1 MKVSIITVVYN
12 NADTIAASIESVLSQ
27 KYEHIEYIVV
37 DGQSTDGTLEVIQQY
52 REDIDVF
59 VSEKDEGLYDAL
71 NKGIAL
77 ATGDIVG
84 VLVGGVADGL
94 CGRCGCR

>member
-12 NADTIAASIESVLSQ
+12 NVDTIGASIESVLNQDYSN
-27 KYEHIEYIVV
+27 IEYIVI
-37 DGQSTDGTLEVIQQY
+37 DGQSDDGTVDIIQKY
-52 REDIDVF
+52 AESIDVF

-71 NKGIAL
+71 NKGISL

-84 VLVGGVADGL
+84 ILHADDL
-94 CGRCGCR
+94 FELSSVR